1 MNKGLSDY
9 NLEYVLTVI
18 EKAPKTELSVMC
30 EHLQIDS
37 RDFLNQL
44 AISVAR
50 LFITG
55 TRDFHYCDEVMNTV
69 ISDIIDLSMHADMPQ
84 PAFSIYQAFDAGEYW
99 HTGDDRDVFPW
110 EKWSRPELERILCEI
125 DDGTNELSK

>member
-1 MNKGLSDY
+1 MSKGLSDA
-9 NLEYVLTVI
+9 NLNYVLAVI
-18 EKAPKTELSVMC
+18 ESAPNTELGVMC

-37 RDFLNQL
+37 RDLLNQL

-69 ISDIIDLSMHADMPQ
+69 ISDIVDLSMHADIPQ
-84 PAFSIYQAFDAGEYW
+84 PAFSIYQAFDAGEHW
-99 HTGDDRDVFPW
+99 HSDDDQDVFPW
-110 EKWSRPELERILCEI
+110 EKWTRPELERILCEV
-125 DDGTNELSK
+125 DDGANGFSK

>member
-1 MNKGLSDY
+1 MATGLSDT
-9 NLEYVLTVI
+9 NLDYVLGIIQKNPNT
-18 EKAPKTELSVMC
+18 KLSVMC

-37 RDFLNQL
+37 RDLLNQL

-55 TRDFHYCDEVMNTV
+55 ARDFHYCDEVMNIV
-69 ISDIIDLSMHADMPQ
+69 ISDIVDLSLHAEMPQ

-99 HTGDDRDVFPW
+99 HSGDDRNVFPW
-110 EKWSRPELERILCEI
+110 EKWTRPELDRILCEAN
-125 DDGTNELSK
+125 DGATGLSK

>member
-1 MNKGLSDY
+1 MATGLSDA
-9 NLEYVLTVI
+9 NLDYVLGI
-18 EKAPKTELSVMC
+18 IQKNPNTELSVMC

-37 RDFLNQL
+37 RDLLNQL

-55 TRDFHYCDEVMNTV
+55 ARDFHYCDEVMNIV
-69 ISDIIDLSMHADMPQ
+69 IRDIVDLSLHADMPQ

-99 HTGDDRDVFPW
+99 HSGDDRNVFPW
-110 EKWSRPELERILCEI
+110 EKWTRPELDRILCEVN
-125 DDGTNELSK
+125 GGVTGLSK

>member
-1 MNKGLSDY
+1 MTTGLSDAR
-9 NLEYVLTVI
+9 LHYVLGVI
-18 EKAPKTELSVMC
+18 EKAPNTELSVIC

-55 TRDFHYCDEVMNTV
+55 IRDFHYCDEVMNIV
-69 ISDIIDLSMHADMPQ
+69 ISDIVDFSMHAEIPE

-99 HTGDDRDVFPW
+99 HSCEQRNVFPW
-110 EKWSRPELERILCEI
+110 EKWTRPELERILCGI
-125 DDGTNELSK
+125 DEGAPGLSK

>member
-1 MNKGLSDY
+1 
-9 NLEYVLTVI
+9 
-18 EKAPKTELSVMC
+18 MC

-37 RDFLNQL
+37 RDLLNLL

-55 TRDFHYCDEVMNTV
+55 ARDFHYCDEVMNIV
-69 ISDIIDLSMHADMPQ
+69 ISDIVDLSMQADMPQ

-99 HTGDDRDVFPW
+99 HSGDDRDVFPW
-110 EKWSRPELERILCEI
+110 EKWTRPELNRILCEVN
-125 DDGTNELSK
+125 DGATGLSK

>member
-1 MNKGLSDY
+1 MATGLSDT
-9 NLEYVLTVI
+9 NLDYVLGII
-18 EKAPKTELSVMC
+18 EKAPNTELSVMC

-37 RDFLNQL
+37 RDLLNQL

-55 TRDFHYCDEVMNTV
+55 ARDFHYCDEVMNIV
-69 ISDIIDLSMHADMPQ
+69 ISDIVDLSMHADMPQ

-99 HTGDDRDVFPW
+99 HSGDDRYVFPW
-110 EKWSRPELERILCEI
+110 EKWTRPELEIILWEVN
-125 DDGTNELSK
+125 DGATGLSK

>member
-9 NLEYVLTVI
+9 NLDYVLTVI
-18 EKAPKTELSVMC
+18 EEAPNTELSVMC

-37 RDFLNQL
+37 RDLLNQL

-99 HTGDDRDVFPW
+99 HTGDDRDVFSW

-125 DDGTNELSK
+125 DDGANGLSK

>member
-9 NLEYVLTVI
+9 NLDYVLTVI
-18 EKAPKTELSVMC
+18 EKAPNTELSVMC

-69 ISDIIDLSMHADMPQ
+69 ISDIINLSMHADMPQ

-125 DDGTNELSK
+125 DHGANELSK

>member
-1 MNKGLSDY
+1 MATGLSDT
-9 NLEYVLTVI
+9 NLDYVLGI
-18 EKAPKTELSVMC
+18 IQKNPNTELSVMC

-37 RDFLNQL
+37 RDLLNEL

-55 TRDFHYCDEVMNTV
+55 ARDFHYCDEVMNIV
-69 ISDIIDLSMHADMPQ
+69 ISDIVDLSLHADMPQ

-99 HTGDDRDVFPW
+99 HSGDDRNVFPW
-110 EKWSRPELERILCEI
+110 EKWTRPELDRILCEVNGGATGI
-125 DDGTNELSK
+125 SK

>member
-1 MNKGLSDY
+1 MNKGLSDA
-9 NLEYVLTVI
+9 NLNYVLAVI
-18 EKAPKTELSVMC
+18 ESAPNTELGVMC

-37 RDFLNQL
+37 RDLLNQL

-55 TRDFHYCDEVMNTV
+55 SRDFHSCDEVMNTV
-69 ISDIIDLSMHADMPQ
+69 ISDIVDLSMHADMPL

-99 HTGDDRDVFPW
+99 HSDDDRDVFPW
-110 EKWSRPELERILCEI
+110 EKWTRPELERILREV
-125 DDGTNELSK
+125 DDGANGLSK

>member
-1 MNKGLSDY
+1 MATGLSDT
-9 NLEYVLTVI
+9 NLDYVLGI
-18 EKAPKTELSVMC
+18 IQKNPNTELSVMC

-37 RDFLNQL
+37 RDLLNQL

-55 TRDFHYCDEVMNTV
+55 ARDFHYCDEVMNIV
-69 ISDIIDLSMHADMPQ
+69 ISDIVDLSLHADMPQ

-99 HTGDDRDVFPW
+99 HSGDDRNVFPW
-110 EKWSRPELERILCEI
+110 EKWTRPELDRILCEVN
-125 DDGTNELSK
+125 GGATGFSK

>member
-1 MNKGLSDY
+1 
-9 NLEYVLTVI
+9 
-18 EKAPKTELSVMC
+18 MC

-37 RDFLNQL
+37 RDLLNQL

-55 TRDFHYCDEVMNTV
+55 ARDVHYCDEVMNIV
-69 ISDIIDLSMHADMPQ
+69 ISDIVDLSLHADMPQ

-99 HTGDDRDVFPW
+99 HSGDDRNVFPW
-110 EKWSRPELERILCEI
+110 EKWTRPELDRILCEVN
-125 DDGTNELSK
+125 GGATGLSK

>member
-9 NLEYVLTVI
+9 NLDYVLTVI
-18 EKAPKTELSVMC
+18 EKAPNTELSVMC
-30 EHLQIDS
+30 EHLRIDS
-37 RDFLNQL
+37 RDLLNQL

-69 ISDIIDLSMHADMPQ
+69 ISDIIDLSMDADKVLNGRARSGVGVDP
-84 PAFSIYQAFDAGEYW
+84 
-99 HTGDDRDVFPW
+99 
-110 EKWSRPELERILCEI
+110 
-125 DDGTNELSK
+125 

>member
-9 NLEYVLTVI
+9 NLDYVLTVI
-18 EKAPKTELSVMC
+18 EKAPDTELSVMC
-30 EHLQIDS
+30 EQLQINS
-37 RDFLNQL
+37 RDLLNQL

-125 DDGTNELSK
+125 DDGANGLSK

>member
-1 MNKGLSDY
+1 MATGLRDT
-9 NLEYVLTVI
+9 NLDYVLGI
-18 EKAPKTELSVMC
+18 IQKNPNTELSVMC

-37 RDFLNQL
+37 RDLLNQL

-55 TRDFHYCDEVMNTV
+55 ARDFHYCDEVMNIV
-69 ISDIIDLSMHADMPQ
+69 ISDIVDLSLHADMPQ

-99 HTGDDRDVFPW
+99 HSGDDRNVFPW
-110 EKWSRPELERILCEI
+110 EKWTRPERDRILCEVNGGAI
-125 DDGTNELSK
+125 GLSK

>member
-1 MNKGLSDY
+1 MNEGLSDA
-9 NLEYVLTVI
+9 NLNYVLAVT
-18 EKAPKTELSVMC
+18 ESAPNTDLGEMC
-30 EHLQIDS
+30 EHLQMD
-37 RDFLNQL
+37 RRNLLNRL
-44 AISVAR
+44 AISVAK

-55 TRDFHYCDEVMNTV
+55 TRDFHYCDEVMNTF

-110 EKWSRPELERILCEI
+110 DKWSRPELERILCEI
-125 DDGTNELSK
+125 DDGANGLSK

>member
-9 NLEYVLTVI
+9 NLDYVLTVI
-18 EKAPKTELSVMC
+18 EKAPDTELSVMC
-30 EHLQIDS
+30 EQLQIDS
-37 RDFLNQL
+37 RDLLNQL

-125 DDGTNELSK
+125 DDGANGLSK

>member
-9 NLEYVLTVI
+9 NLDYVLTVI
-18 EKAPKTELSVMC
+18 EKAPNTELSVMC

-37 RDFLNQL
+37 RDLLNQL

-69 ISDIIDLSMHADMPQ
+69 ISDIIDLSMRADMPQ

-99 HTGDDRDVFPW
+99 HTGDDRVVFPW

-125 DDGTNELSK
+125 DDGANRLSK